1 MKESAR
7 TRRMQRHHKRNKQHA
22 SLNMVSLMD
31 IFTILVFFLLVSATD
46 QEAMPTMKDIKLPEA
61 TSEAKPK
68 TNIVI
73 LVSNDKIMMQGHDV
87 VSASK
92 AISRGGLL
100 IPELLAALNE
110 EAKRKTA
117 VVKDE
122 KLVKKRGVTI
132 MGDKEIPYVLLKKIM
147 LTCASTEFTDI
158 SLAVVSKQPL
168 AEKS

>member
-1 MKESAR
+1 MKESQR

-46 QEAMPTMKDIKLPEA
+46 QETMPSMKDIKLPEA
-61 TSEAKPK
+61 TSELKPK

-73 LVSNDKIMMQGHDV
+73 LVSNDKIMIQGRDI
-87 VSASK
+87 VSARK
-92 AISRGGLL
+92 AIAGKESL

-110 EAKRKTA
+110 EAQKKVA

-122 KLVKKRGVTI
+122 KTVKKRGVTI

-147 LTCASTEFTDI
+147 LTCASTEFTNI
-158 SLAVVSKQPL
+158 SLAVVTKEPL

>member
-1 MKESAR
+1 MKESRRAQ
-7 TRRMQRHHKRNKQHA
+7 RMQRHHKRNKQVA

-46 QEAMPTMKDIKLPEA
+46 QETIPTMKDIKLPEA

-73 LVSNDKIMMQGHDV
+73 LVSNDTITMQGRNV
-87 VSASK
+87 VSAK
-92 AISRGGLL
+92 RAIARRDSV

-110 EAKRKTA
+110 EAQRKTA
-117 VVKDE
+117 IVKDE

-147 LTCASTEFTDI
+147 LTCASTEFTNI
-158 SLAVVSKQPL
+158 SLAVVSKQPGQ
-168 AEKS
+168 S

>member
-1 MKESAR
+1 MKESHR

-46 QEAMPTMKDIKLPEA
+46 QETMPSMKDIKLPEA

-73 LVSNDKIMMQGHDV
+73 LVSNDKIMIQGRDI
-87 VSASK
+87 VSARK
-92 AISRGGLL
+92 AIAGRESL

-110 EAKRKTA
+110 EAQKKVA

-122 KLVKKRGVTI
+122 KVVKQRGVTI

-147 LTCASTEFTDI
+147 LTCASTEFTNI
-158 SLAVVSKQPL
+158 SLAVLTKEPL

>member
-1 MKESAR
+1 MKESHR

-31 IFTILVFFLLVSATD
+31 IFTILVFFLLVSTTD
-46 QEAMPTMKDIKLPEA
+46 QESMPTMKDIKLPEA

-73 LVSNDKIMMQGHDV
+73 LVSNDKIMMQGQEI
-87 VSASK
+87 VSAKKVIAGRDSV
-92 AISRGGLL
+92 

-110 EAKRKTA
+110 EARKKTEI
-117 VVKDE
+117 VRDE
-122 KLVKKRGVTI
+122 KIVKKRGVTI

-147 LTCASTEFTDI
+147 LTCASTEFTNI
-158 SLAVVSKQPL
+158 SLAVVSKQPVP
-168 AEKS
+168 EQS